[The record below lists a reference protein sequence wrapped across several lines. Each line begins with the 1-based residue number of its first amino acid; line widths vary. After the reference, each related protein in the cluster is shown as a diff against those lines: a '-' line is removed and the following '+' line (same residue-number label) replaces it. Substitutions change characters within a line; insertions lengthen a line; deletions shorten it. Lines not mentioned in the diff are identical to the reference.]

1 MITARA
7 LQAAN
12 QLKSKSGGGD
22 GRPAFREAPREPS
35 GHPGPLL
42 EAKQILDQHNEPGCT
57 FSIGRYKRPWAGTGE
72 NRSLDLVGGLDLRGT
87 ISAPSW
93 APGPPTRSPAFSSR
107 V

>member
-1 MITARA
+1 MGTAAPPFGR
-7 LQAAN
+7 
-12 QLKSKSGGGD
+12 
-22 GRPAFREAPREPS
+22 RPARCLRTQSSREPS

-87 ISAPSW
+87 ISASSW